1 MRNEYL
7 KIVHELLL
15 HNPYNGFYPPIKAP
29 SRFNVEVPMFIHK
42 MRRWGLAH
50 AHLDDVLAHIKETLY
65 CYPWMK
71 SEPVTNLLNFAGDVY
86 YIYKGKYFKAF
97 ITIYLPESYPNDPPQ
112 AWVVCEDGT
121 TAIDPVLPMVAS
133 VFHIYGIGMA
143 RVPRFY
149 NLSCICPLNLLHSH
163 LPSPL
168 ISYSTTGSRIST
180 MKLSPA
186 RTYAFFD
193 EVAKR
198 YPPVLADLAAHIR
211 TSQRGVNEFID
222 IVAELLGQP
231 SKTINNH
238 ISLGKIKRSNGTL
251 RLVEGQGAPTV
262 GSSCPHHEH
271 ERHSQGLN
279 LRDKGSGEEARTC
292 SSPFLWSESLSSS
305 E

>member
-168 ISYSTTGSRIST
+168 MLASIYLLIRGSY
-180 MKLSPA
+180 
-186 RTYAFFD
+186 
-193 EVAKR
+193 
-198 YPPVLADLAAHIR
+198 
-211 TSQRGVNEFID
+211 
-222 IVAELLGQP
+222 
-231 SKTINNH
+231 
-238 ISLGKIKRSNGTL
+238 
-251 RLVEGQGAPTV
+251 
-262 GSSCPHHEH
+262 
-271 ERHSQGLN
+271 
-279 LRDKGSGEEARTC
+279 
-292 SSPFLWSESLSSS
+292 
-305 E
+305 